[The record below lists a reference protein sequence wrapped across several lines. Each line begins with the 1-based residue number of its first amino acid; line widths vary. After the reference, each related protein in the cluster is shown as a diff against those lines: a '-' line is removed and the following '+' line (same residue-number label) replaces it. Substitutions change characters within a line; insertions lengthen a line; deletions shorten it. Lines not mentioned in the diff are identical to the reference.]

1 MVMFTSAGMARRRFV
16 AWELQGAKSLGDG
29 DESFETVD
37 YVQKEGFEMNLQL
50 PEDKDNYT
58 YLRAAALDRLGQVL
72 GYTDVIDSATRESAI
87 HPP

>member
-1 MVMFTSAGMARRRFV
+1 MMMFTSAGLARRRFV
-16 AWELQGAKSLGDG
+16 DWELQGAKSLGDG

-58 YLRAAALDRLGQVL
+58 YLRATALDRPSVGLYGR
-72 GYTDVIDSATRESAI
+72 D
-87 HPP
+87 

>member
-1 MVMFTSAGMARRRFV
+1 MVGGDVYVSWNGAMKVVT
-16 AWELQGAKSLGDG
+16 WELQSLGDG
-29 DESFETVD
+29 DESLETVD
-37 YVQKEGFEMNLQL
+37 YVQKEGFETNLQL

-72 GYTDVIDSATRESAI
+72 CYTDVIDTATRESTT